1 MSDQNEAASRTEE
14 ATPRKLQQARERGEV
29 VKTPDVAPLA
39 SLAAAATVVAL
50 AGGYL
55 SRNLMTAMTPF
66 LAHPDAMN
74 FESDGGVA
82 IMRSAVIGA
91 APAIGAVMLAACA
104 AGVAG
109 NLIQTGVMFCPDRL
123 APDLTKLSPL
133 SGFKRLFG
141 LDGFVQF
148 LKSLVKVTLT
158 ALLAWWVLN
167 PHINELESLAS
178 MDPLTMLTFS
188 ADILRR
194 LVFAVGAFLAVVA
207 GADWFWQRQRF
218 LKRMRMTK
226 EETKEDYK
234 QSEGD
239 PHIKARQKQLRNE
252 RARRRMMQ
260 AVPDAT
266 VVVMNPTHYAVAL
279 KYDQGETPAPMCV
292 AKGMDSLALKIREI
306 AEAAGVPVLEDAPLA
321 RALYAAVEIDEIIP
335 PAHYEAVAKIIGFIL
350 SAGRSVAAQ
359 KLRNGA
365 ARSLGLGNAGL

>member
-1 MSDQNEAASRTEE
+1 MSDTNDSASKTEE

-55 SRNLMTAMTPF
+55 SRNLMMALTPF
-66 LAHPDAMN
+66 LAHPDAMS
-74 FESDGGVA
+74 FDSDGGVA
-82 IMRSAVIGA
+82 IMKSAVVAA
-91 APAIGAVMLAACA
+91 APVVGAVVLAACA

-109 NLIQTGVMFCPDRL
+109 NVIQTGLMFTPDRL
-123 APDLTKLSPL
+123 APDLSKLSPAAGL
-133 SGFKRLFG
+133 KRIFG
-141 LDGFVQF
+141 IDGAMQF
-148 LKSLVKVTLT
+148 LKSLLKVTLT
-158 ALLAWWVLN
+158 GLLAWWVLK
-167 PHINELESLAS
+167 PHLNELEDLARFE
-178 MDPLTMLTFS
+178 PLAMLTFS

-194 LVFAVGAFLAVVA
+194 LVFAVAAFLVVVA

-218 LKRMRMTK
+218 LQRMRMTK
-226 EETKEDYK
+226 EETKEDFK

-239 PHIKARQKQLRNE
+239 PHIKARQRQLRNE

-260 AVPDAT
+260 AVPTAT

-279 KYDQGETPAPMCV
+279 KYDQGETPAPLCV
-292 AKGMDSLALKIREI
+292 AKGVDSLALKIREI
-306 AEAAGVPVLEDAPLA
+306 AEAAGVPVLEDPPLA

-350 SAGRSVAAQ
+350 GAGRQVAAQ
-359 KLRNGA
+359 KLRNGGA
-365 ARSLGLGNAGL
+365 ASVGLGSLGL